1 MTFKESGRVVKINQ
15 DLLFKRPYIWI
26 VTLSITSLNFLITYN
41 FQNINIQYV
50 YYYLVDI
57 LTTYL
62 IIEFYAYGVRFLNKK
77 IPLNKDFV
85 KRLTYQFT
93 LHTLTVVIF
102 TILLNELLDHIFFG
116 GKRLSLSFVFY
127 TKDTFVAL
135 LFILLFHA
143 VYFGLFLVSERQNP
157 GSVGTI
163 PEVKIKVRDAFTFK
177 LLSTTEIIAVYSLFG
192 NTYVI
197 DINFKKFSSELT
209 LKEFEEKLNE
219 NFFRANRK
227 FIISKTII
235 DSYKSASNGK
245 IDVTIKTKATGEL
258 SKTITVS
265 RDKASLFRTWLKSGS

>member
-1 MTFKESGRVVKINQ
+1 MTFNESGGVAKINQ
-15 DLLFKRPYIWI
+15 DLLFKRPYVWI
-26 VTLSITSLNFLITYN
+26 ITISITSLNFLITYD
-41 FQNINIQYV
+41 FQNINIQFI

-85 KRLTYQFT
+85 KRLTYQLT
-93 LHTLTVVIF
+93 LHTLTVIIF
-102 TILLNELLDHIFFG
+102 TILLNEIFDYIFFE
-116 GKRLSLSFVFY
+116 GKRLSFSFVFY

-143 VYFGLFLVSERQNP
+143 VYFGLFLVSARQNLESP
-157 GSVGTI
+157 GI
-163 PEVKIKVRDAFTFK
+163 MPEVKIKVRDAFTIK
-177 LLSTTEIIAVYSLFG
+177 LLSIREIIAVYSLFG

-209 LKEFEEKLNE
+209 LKEFEQKLNE

-235 DSYKSASNGK
+235 DSYKSAGNGK
-245 IDVTIKTKATGEL
+245 IDVTIKTKAPGEL

-265 RDKASLFRTWLKSGS
+265 RDKASLFRTWLKSGR